1 MELYGVLPP
10 GPKLS
15 TTLPLSTPLGFFAP
29 PTSQISP
36 LTTTAPN
43 LCRGHRTPGG
53 RYSSSARRHAPG
65 LTPTT
70 RVKTCVR

>member
-43 LCRGHRTPGG
+43 LCRGIGIERLADAIRRALDATHPGS
-53 RYSSSARRHAPG
+53 RQRRG
-65 LTPTT
+65 
-70 RVKTCVR
+70 